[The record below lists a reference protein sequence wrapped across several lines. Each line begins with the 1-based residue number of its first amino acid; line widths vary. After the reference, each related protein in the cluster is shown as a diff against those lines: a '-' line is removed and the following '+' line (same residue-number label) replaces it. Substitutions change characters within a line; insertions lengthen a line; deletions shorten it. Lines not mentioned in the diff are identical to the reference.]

1 MQGIGCQWNCPLPH
15 VPPPCSQS
23 QQAVPLPPSP
33 VRVRILEKPEIP
45 LDTAKCLSKAHKHS
59 MQGIGC
65 QWNCPLPHVPP
76 PCSQS
81 QQAVPLPPSPVRVRI
96 LEKPEIPLDTAKC
109 LSKAHKHSMQGI
121 GCQWNCPLPHVPPPC
136 SQSQQAVPLPPSP
149 VRVRIL
155 EKPEIPLDT
164 AKCLSKAHKHSMQGI
179 GCQWNC
185 PLPHV
190 PPPCSQSQQAVPLPP
205 SPVRVRILEKPEIL

>member
-1 MQGIGCQWNCPLPH
+1 MTLSSSTCSSSLLSISTGCASSSFSCQGQDSRKAGN
-15 VPPPCSQS
+15 S
-23 QQAVPLPPSP
+23 
-33 VRVRILEKPEIP
+33 
-45 LDTAKCLSKAHKHS
+45 LDTAKCLAKAHKHS

-81 QQAVPLPPSPVRVRI
+81 QQAV
-96 LEKPEIPLDTAKC
+96 
-109 LSKAHKHSMQGI
+109 
-121 GCQWNCPLPHVPPPC
+121 
-136 SQSQQAVPLPPSP
+136 AVLPPSP